1 MFQPNFKNIVNSDHI
16 SAWKSQGLSD
26 ENIKRPA
33 TSASN
38 LASWL
43 DYIGVRTKV
52 KFDGQCLKQDQVT
65 FTYKKIV
72 NMYIVYEAIWR
83 LRQDDDFT

>member
-1 MFQPNFKNIVNSDHI
+1 M
-16 SAWKSQGLSD
+16 SD
-26 ENIKRPA
+26 ENIKPPA

-43 DYIGVRTKV
+43 DYIGVRTNV

-72 NMYIVYEAIWR
+72 NMYIVYETIWR
-83 LRQDDDFT
+83 FRQDDDFT